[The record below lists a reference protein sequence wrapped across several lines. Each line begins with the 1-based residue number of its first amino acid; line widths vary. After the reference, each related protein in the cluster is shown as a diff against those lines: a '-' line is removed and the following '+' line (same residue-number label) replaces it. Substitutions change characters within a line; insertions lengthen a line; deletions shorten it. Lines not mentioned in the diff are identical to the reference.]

1 VKIRLSPVKGS
12 ANKQVFRRMRGWP
25 VSPLGAVSFNNHHK
39 RKVGTIESMAYE
51 LLMVSVAEMPILKN
65 FNFHA

>member
-1 VKIRLSPVKGS
+1 VKGS

-25 VSPLGAVSFNNHHK
+25 GSPVGAESSNNHHK
-39 RKVGTIESMAYE
+39 PKVGTIETMAYE
-51 LLMVSVAEMPILKN
+51 LLMVSVAETPILKN